1 MAQEGREYACSVP
14 IRVVLAEDN
23 YIVRRGL
30 TTLIES
36 ESEIKLV
43 ATCGDLDALL
53 RLVDETDAK
62 VVLTD
67 IRMPP
72 TQTDEGIRAAQQLR
86 KTHPGVG
93 VVVLSQHLEPAYV
106 VRFLEHGS
114 EGRAYL
120 LKEKIYDP
128 EQLVR
133 AVQAVAL
140 GGSVIDP
147 KATELLVAERL
158 RHRESPLAALT
169 AREREV
175 LAEMAQGKDNP
186 AIAASLFLS
195 LRAVERHI
203 NAIFMKLGISEEHDV
218 HRRVRAVLL
227 FLSEHA

>member
-1 MAQEGREYACSVP
+1 MP

-23 YIVRRGL
+23 YIVRQGL
-30 TTLIES
+30 VNVIES
-36 ESEIKLV
+36 EPKIELV
-43 ATCGDLDALL
+43 GTCGDLDLL
-53 RLVDETDAK
+53 LQLVEWSEVD

-72 TQTDEGIRAAQQLR
+72 TQTDEGIQAARHLR
-86 KTHPGVG
+86 KTHPEVG

-106 VRFLEHGS
+106 VAFLEHGS
-114 EGRAYL
+114 GGRAYL

-128 EQLVR
+128 EQLVG
-133 AVQAVAL
+133 AVQAVAH
-140 GGSVIDP
+140 GGSMIDP

-158 RHRESPLAALT
+158 RDRHSPLARLT
-169 AREREV
+169 DREREV
-175 LAEMAQGKDNP
+175 LDQMAQGKDNP
-186 AIAASLFLS
+186 AIAKACFVS

-227 FLSEHA
+227 FLSERS